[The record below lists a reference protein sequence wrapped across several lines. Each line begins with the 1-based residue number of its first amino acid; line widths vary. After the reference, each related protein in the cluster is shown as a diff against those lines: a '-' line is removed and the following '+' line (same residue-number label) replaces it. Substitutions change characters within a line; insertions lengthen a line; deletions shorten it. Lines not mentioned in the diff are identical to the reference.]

1 MAEDGDDGAVQV
13 KYESGTT
20 IGLMDE
26 VLQQS
31 IIVERV
37 AVATNV
43 PVRLAESVATS
54 GDRESSANRSNIGMF
69 RWNVGMTRFP
79 AGQAPGSE
87 DKSMRAPSGLRNSR
101 DCAWDTASFG

>member
-31 IIVERV
+31 II
-37 AVATNV
+37 
-43 PVRLAESVATS
+43 
-54 GDRESSANRSNIGMF
+54 
-69 RWNVGMTRFP
+69 
-79 AGQAPGSE
+79 
-87 DKSMRAPSGLRNSR
+87 
-101 DCAWDTASFG
+101 